1 MKNYQLTIYVR
12 LFLLVFA
19 CAGAAFLAPRTVRAQ
34 DLQTIRFGVLP
45 VVDTLPLVVGR
56 EDRLFSQNGINL
68 QLIPFQSALE
78 RDAALQAG
86 QIDGYFGDLLNT
98 VLLIHSGQ
106 RIGIMTTVFSTH
118 PDYRMFALV
127 TAPGSSITD
136 FAQLKGQAVAI
147 SSATVI
153 EYLLDQFLIQQKVAA
168 GFVEKQEIK
177 KMPIRLQMLL
187 AGQVPAAL
195 LPEPLVTLAEIKGG
209 QVVMDDR
216 NLNTALTVLALDRN
230 LAQRHKTLRANF
242 LNAYG
247 EAVKRINADPN
258 KYKDLLVKRT
268 RFPEPAKGK
277 YLVPQFPAV
286 GLPAEKDI
294 EAAQKWLL
302 DKKMIKGRIPYDMI
316 VFNAPTP

>member
-1 MKNYQLTIYVR
+1 MKKNKVF
-12 LFLLVFA
+12 LFLKIVLLICICF
-19 CAGAAFLAPRTVRAQ
+19 GASSIMPQALPAQ
-34 DLQTIRFGVLP
+34 DVQTIRFGVLP
-45 VVDTLPLVVGR
+45 VVDTLPLVVGQ
-56 EDRLFSQNGINL
+56 EEQLFSQKGIDL
-68 QLIPFQSALE
+68 KLISFQSALE

-106 RIGIMTTVFSTH
+106 KIGILTTVFNTH
-118 PDYRMFALV
+118 SEFRMFALV

-136 FAQLKGQAVAI
+136 FTQLKGQAVAI

-153 EYLLDQFLIQQKVAA
+153 EYLLDQFLVQQQVPA

-187 AGQVPAAL
+187 ADQVPAAV
-195 LPEPLVTLAEIKGG
+195 LPEPLVTLAEIKGAR
-209 QVVMDDR
+209 VVMDDR
-216 NLNTALTVLALDRN
+216 NLNTTLTVLALDRN
-230 LAQRHKTLRANF
+230 LVQQQKNLQANF
-242 LNAYG
+242 LSAYG
-247 EAVKRINADPN
+247 EAVKRINSDPD

-277 YLVPQFPAV
+277 YQVPRFPAV
-286 GLPAEKDI
+286 GLPAETDV

-302 DKKMIKGRIPYDMI
+302 DKKMIKGRIPFDMI
-316 VFNAPTP
+316 VFKAPAP